1 MNGFFHGI
9 RTTESPTSIVV
20 PIKTG
25 TVAILFGTSEV
36 NLVPVEDRAINKPIL
51 CYSQKDVAQYLG
63 LGSDTDNFT
72 ITQASDVF
80 FKQFS
85 VAPVIFVNVLDPKRH
100 KEDIT
105 GEVIDRVTLELKKQR
120 ILHETFVLKAAG
132 TTVEKSKYRLSFTQE
147 GYTQIIFLQE
157 VQGELTADYSKI
169 DPSLVTKDDYIGGEN
184 AEGIKTGLEL
194 INDCYSLTRIFPSI
208 GLVPGVF
215 DNEVIA
221 ILESKMSN
229 INGLIKGLS
238 FVDIPTTTVKKYQ
251 DVAAYKND
259 NNIVSRQQYVCWPK
273 VKLGDT
279 QYFMSI
285 QAAALKAK
293 VDGENGSPYE
303 SPSNKN
309 LKIDG
314 LCLND
319 GTPIS
324 LGLDIAN
331 YLNSQGI
338 TTAMNFTNGWV
349 LWGNYTAAYPG
360 TTDVKDTVL
369 AVRDMFNT
377 EQKSFILTYFNKVD
391 KPGNRNQIDSIVE
404 SQNIKYNGMT
414 SAGIIY
420 GGKVEFRE
428 EDNPITDLLNMIFK
442 FKLYLSAVLPM
453 QELVEDFEF
462 DTEAVKNI
470 FS

>member
-1 MNGFFHGI
+1 MSGFFHGI
-9 RTTESPTSIVV
+9 RTTESPTSIVP

-25 TVAILFGTSEV
+25 TVAIIFGTSEI
-36 NLVPVEDRAINKPIL
+36 NLVPEADRAINKPIL
-51 CYSQKDVAQYLG
+51 CYSEKDVAQYLG
-63 LGSDTDNFT
+63 LGRDTANFT

-85 VAPVIFVNVLDPKRH
+85 VAPVIFVNVLDPKKH
-100 KEDIT
+100 KEEVT
-105 GEVIDRVTLELKKQR
+105 GTSIDSVALEIKENG
-120 ILHETFVLKAAG
+120 ILHETFILKAAG
-132 TTVEKSKYRLSFTQE
+132 SVVEKEKYKLMFTKE
-147 GYTQIIFLQE
+147 GYTKIILLQE
-157 VQGELTADYSKI
+157 ISGALTGDYSKI
-169 DPSLVTKDDYIGGEN
+169 KPLLVTKDDYIGGEN
-184 AEGIKTGLEL
+184 SEGIKTGLEL

-208 GLVPGVF
+208 GLVPGIF

-229 INGLIKGLS
+229 INGLIKALS
-238 FVDIPTTTVKKYQ
+238 FIDIPTTTVKKYQ
-251 DVAAYKND
+251 DVAAYKNN

-273 VKLGDT
+273 VKLGAS
-279 QYFMSI
+279 QYFMSL

-293 VDGENGSPYE
+293 LDAENGSPYE

-314 LCLND
+314 LCLAD
-319 GTPIS
+319 GTPIN
-324 LGLDIAN
+324 LGLDTAN

-360 TTDVKDTVL
+360 TTDVKDTIL
-369 AVRDMFNT
+369 AIRDMFNT

-414 SAGIIY
+414 SAGLIY

-428 EDNPITDLLNMIFK
+428 EDNPVTDLLNMIFK
-442 FKLYLSAVLPM
+442 FKLFLAPVLPM

-462 DTEAVKNI
+462 DTEALKNI
-470 FS
+470 F

>member
-1 MNGFFHGI
+1 MSGFFHGI
-9 RTTESPTSIVV
+9 RTTESPTSVIA

-25 TVAILFGTSEV
+25 TVSIIFGTSEI
-36 NLVPVEDRAINKPIL
+36 NLVPVENRAINKPIL
-51 CYSQKDVAQYLG
+51 CYTQKDVAQYLG
-63 LGSDTDNFT
+63 LGKDTDNFT

-80 FKQFS
+80 FKQFA
-85 VAPVIFVNVLDPKRH
+85 VAPVIFVNVLDPSRH
-100 KEDIT
+100 KEDVT
-105 GEVIDRVTLELKKQR
+105 GTSIDRATLEIKEQK
-120 ILHETFVLKAAG
+120 ILHETFTLKVAG
-132 TTVEKSKYRLSFTQE
+132 TAVPKTKYRLTFTQE
-147 GYTQIIFLQE
+147 GYTQIILLEE
-157 VQGELTADYSKI
+157 VEGQLSADYSKI
-169 DPSLVTKDDYIGGEN
+169 KPSLVTKDDYIGGED
-184 AEGIKTGLEL
+184 AEGVKTGLEL

-208 GLVPGVF
+208 GLVPGIF

-229 INGLIKGLS
+229 INGIIKGLS
-238 FVDIPTTTVKKYQ
+238 FIDIPTTTVKKYQ
-251 DVAAYKND
+251 DVAEYKNN
-259 NNIVSRQQYVCWPK
+259 NNIVSKQQYVCWPK

-279 QYFMSI
+279 QYFMSL

-314 LCLND
+314 LCLED
-319 GTPIS
+319 GKQIN
-324 LGLDIAN
+324 LGLDTAN
-331 YLNSQGI
+331 YLNSQGV

-360 TTDVKDTVL
+360 ITDVKDTIL

-420 GGKVEFRE
+420 GGRVEFRA

-442 FKLYLSAVLPM
+442 FKLFLSPALPM
-453 QELVEDFEF
+453 QEIVEDFEF
-462 DTEAVKNI
+462 DAEAIKTI